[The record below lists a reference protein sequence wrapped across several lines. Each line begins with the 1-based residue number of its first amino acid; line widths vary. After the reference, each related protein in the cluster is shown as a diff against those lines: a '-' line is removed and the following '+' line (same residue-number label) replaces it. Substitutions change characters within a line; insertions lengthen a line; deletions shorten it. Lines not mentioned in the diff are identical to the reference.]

1 MRISSNIRSI
11 RQLTVALRD
20 ARMTKRI
27 TQAELAERTGL
38 TRPWISQF
46 EQGRI
51 NNASISRILLLCRE
65 LEVNLTVSYGTPAD
79 APERPDAT
87 RGDDTTASEP
97 FDETDSTGSQATG
110 RPIIRQSK
118 KPRNPTKHSQHSQQF
133 QAPSPEQIADISAQ
147 LQSLANFP
155 TAPYL
160 AALRNL
166 SAEEPTRT
174 VSMTNKSMTDKSA
187 KETTPDDPSDTSHR
201 TPKERN
207 GEDQES

>member
-1 MRISSNIRSI
+1 MGISSNVRSI

-20 ARMTKRI
+20 ARVTKRI

-79 APERPDAT
+79 APERPDST

-97 FDETDSTGSQATG
+97 SGETYATGSESTG
-110 RPIIRQSK
+110 RPIARQSGQ
-118 KPRNPTKHSQHSQQF
+118 PGNPTKHFQHF
-133 QAPSPEQIADISAQ
+133 QAPSPEQMADISAQ

-166 SAEEPTRT
+166 SPEEPTST
-174 VSMTNKSMTDKSA
+174 VSMTDESATDESA
-187 KETTPDDPSDTSHR
+187 KEPTPDDPSDTSQR

>member
-1 MRISSNIRSI
+1 MGISSNIRSI

-20 ARMTKRI
+20 ARVTKRI

-79 APERPDAT
+79 APEQPDST
-87 RGDDTTASEP
+87 RGDSTTASEP
-97 FDETDSTGSQATG
+97 SGETYATGSESTG
-110 RPIIRQSK
+110 RPIARQSGQ
-118 KPRNPTKHSQHSQQF
+118 PGNPTKHSQHF
-133 QAPSPEQIADISAQ
+133 QAPSPEQMADISAQ

-166 SAEEPTRT
+166 SSEEPTST
-174 VSMTNKSMTDKSA
+174 VSMTDESA
-187 KETTPDDPSDTSHR
+187 KEPTPDDPSDTSQR